1 MPIRIALAFVVLVL
15 LAPAPAFASLA
26 DEQSQGRTLVAQLQ
40 SGAKSCGDL
49 TTTDFEHVGE
59 YVMGRALGS
68 TSAHEAMNTRMRQ
81 YMGQQGEERM
91 HQLMG
96 ERFTGCASGGSA
108 VMGPGMM
115 GGYSGNGGASMMSGG
130 HHGWSTAAVAIALG
144 AIFLTAFAVIA
155 LIRRPVRRPPAA
167 STP

>member
-1 MPIRIALAFVVLVL
+1 MPIRVALAFVVLGL
-15 LAPAPAFASLA
+15 LAPAPAFASPA
-26 DEQSQGRTLVAQLQ
+26 DEQSQGRTLVVQLQ

-49 TTTDFEHVGE
+49 SATDFEHVGE

-68 TSAHEAMNTRMRQ
+68 TSAHEAMNNRMRQ
-81 YMGQQGEERM
+81 YMGEQGEERM

-96 ERFTGCASGGSA
+96 ERFTGCASGGAA

-115 GGYSGNGGASMMSGG
+115 GGYPGARAFTGR
-130 HHGWSTAAVAIALG
+130 HHGWSTVAVVTVLG
-144 AIFLTAFAVIA
+144 ALLLTAFVVV
-155 LIRRPVRRPPAA
+155 LLSRRPIRRPPAA